1 MRRLMI
7 KRVCT
12 TVCLVFAAS
21 VAHAQSEDW
30 ESMSVAASAYNSL
43 PSQTANDPTIA
54 AWGDKLKPG
63 MTRRQVAFVMG
74 EPVIQD
80 PFDDTKWVYL
90 YSIDVPG
97 VFSQE
102 SRLILFFDEND
113 LLTVISGDYAPSD
126 ATAEQEEAADAA
138 SNSPS

>member
-1 MRRLMI
+1 MRVGSIRTMRILIPMI
-7 KRVCT
+7 ASL
-12 TVCLVFAAS
+12 CLLS
-21 VAHAQSEDW
+21 GCGISNIKIPKLYKVAIQQGNVITQD
-30 ESMSVAASAYNSL
+30 MV
-43 PSQTANDPTIA
+43 
-54 AWGDKLKPG
+54 DKLKPG

-126 ATAEQEEAADAA
+126 ATAEQEEAANAA

>member
-1 MRRLMI
+1 MRILIPMI
-7 KRVCT
+7 ASL
-12 TVCLVFAAS
+12 CLLS
-21 VAHAQSEDW
+21 GCGISNIKIPKLYKVAIQQGNVITQD
-30 ESMSVAASAYNSL
+30 MV
-43 PSQTANDPTIA
+43 
-54 AWGDKLKPG
+54 DKLKPG

>member
-1 MRRLMI
+1 MRVGSIRAMRILILMI
-7 KRVCT
+7 AVL
-12 TVCLVFAAS
+12 CLLS
-21 VAHAQSEDW
+21 GCGISNIKIPKLYKVAIQQGNVITQD
-30 ESMSVAASAYNSL
+30 MV
-43 PSQTANDPTIA
+43 
-54 AWGDKLKPG
+54 DKLKPG

-74 EPVIQD
+74 EPVTQD

-126 ATAEQEEAADAA
+126 ATAEEEEAADAA

>member
-1 MRRLMI
+1 MRVGSIRAMRILIPMI
-7 KRVCT
+7 
-12 TVCLVFAAS
+12 AS
-21 VAHAQSEDW
+21 LCMLSGCGISNIKIPKLYKVAIQQGNVITQD
-30 ESMSVAASAYNSL
+30 MV
-43 PSQTANDPTIA
+43 
-54 AWGDKLKPG
+54 DKLKPG

-126 ATAEQEEAADAA
+126 ATAEQEEAAGAA

>member
-1 MRRLMI
+1 MRVGSIRAMRILI
-7 KRVCT
+7 
-12 TVCLVFAAS
+12 L
-21 VAHAQSEDW
+21 
-30 ESMSVAASAYNSL
+30 
-43 PSQTANDPTIA
+43 TIA
-54 AWGDKLKPG
+54 SLCLLSGCGISNIKIPKLYKVAIQQGNVITQDMVDKLKPG

-138 SNSPS
+138 SNSSS

>member
-1 MRRLMI
+1 MSVGSIRAMRILILMI
-7 KRVCT
+7 ASL
-12 TVCLVFAAS
+12 CLLS
-21 VAHAQSEDW
+21 GCGISNIKIPKLYKVAIQQGNVITQD
-30 ESMSVAASAYNSL
+30 MV
-43 PSQTANDPTIA
+43 
-54 AWGDKLKPG
+54 DKLKPG

-126 ATAEQEEAADAA
+126 ATAEQEEAANAA

>member
-1 MRRLMI
+1 MRVGSIRAMRILIPMI
-7 KRVCT
+7 ASL
-12 TVCLVFAAS
+12 CLLS
-21 VAHAQSEDW
+21 GCGISNIKIPKLYKVAIQQGNVITQD
-30 ESMSVAASAYNSL
+30 MV
-43 PSQTANDPTIA
+43 
-54 AWGDKLKPG
+54 DKLKPG

-74 EPVIQD
+74 EPVVQD

-126 ATAEQEEAADAA
+126 ATAEQEEAANAA

>member
-1 MRRLMI
+1 MRVGSIRAMRILILMI
-7 KRVCT
+7 ASL
-12 TVCLVFAAS
+12 CLLS
-21 VAHAQSEDW
+21 GCGISNIKIPKLYKVAIQQGNVITQD
-30 ESMSVAASAYNSL
+30 MV
-43 PSQTANDPTIA
+43 
-54 AWGDKLKPG
+54 DKLKPG

-126 ATAEQEEAADAA
+126 ATAGQEEAADAA

>member
-1 MRRLMI
+1 MRVGSIRAMRILIPMI
-7 KRVCT
+7 ASL
-12 TVCLVFAAS
+12 CLLS
-21 VAHAQSEDW
+21 GCGISNIKIPKLYKVAIQQGNVITQD
-30 ESMSVAASAYNSL
+30 MV
-43 PSQTANDPTIA
+43 
-54 AWGDKLKPG
+54 DKLKPG

-74 EPVIQD
+74 EPVVQD

-126 ATAEQEEAADAA
+126 ATAEEEAAADAA

>member
-1 MRRLMI
+1 MRVGSIRAMRILILMI
-7 KRVCT
+7 ASL
-12 TVCLVFAAS
+12 CLLS
-21 VAHAQSEDW
+21 GCGISNIKIPKLYKVAIQQGNVITQD
-30 ESMSVAASAYNSL
+30 MV
-43 PSQTANDPTIA
+43 
-54 AWGDKLKPG
+54 DKLKPG

-126 ATAEQEEAADAA
+126 AAAEEEEAADAA

>member
-1 MRRLMI
+1 MRVGSIRAMRILILMI
-7 KRVCT
+7 ASL
-12 TVCLVFAAS
+12 CLLS
-21 VAHAQSEDW
+21 GCSISNIKIPKLYKVAIQQGNVITQD
-30 ESMSVAASAYNSL
+30 MV
-43 PSQTANDPTIA
+43 
-54 AWGDKLKPG
+54 DKLKPG

-126 ATAEQEEAADAA
+126 ATAEQEEAANAA

>member
-1 MRRLMI
+1 MRVGSIRAMRILILMI
-7 KRVCT
+7 ASL
-12 TVCLVFAAS
+12 CLLS
-21 VAHAQSEDW
+21 GCGISNIKIPTLYKVAIQQGNVITQD
-30 ESMSVAASAYNSL
+30 MV
-43 PSQTANDPTIA
+43 
-54 AWGDKLKPG
+54 DKLKPG

>member
-1 MRRLMI
+1 MRVGSIRAMRILIPMI
-7 KRVCT
+7 ASL
-12 TVCLVFAAS
+12 CLLS
-21 VAHAQSEDW
+21 GCGISNIKIPKLYKVAIQQGNVITQD
-30 ESMSVAASAYNSL
+30 MV
-43 PSQTANDPTIA
+43 
-54 AWGDKLKPG
+54 DKLKPG

-74 EPVIQD
+74 EPVVQD

-126 ATAEQEEAADAA
+126 ATAEKEEAANAA
-138 SNSPS
+138 SNSRS

>member
-1 MRRLMI
+1 
-7 KRVCT
+7 
-12 TVCLVFAAS
+12 
-21 VAHAQSEDW
+21 
-30 ESMSVAASAYNSL
+30 MSVGSIRAMRIL
-43 PSQTANDPTIA
+43 ILTIA
-54 AWGDKLKPG
+54 SLCLLSGCGISNIKIPKLYKVAIQQGNVITQDMVDKLKPG

-126 ATAEQEEAADAA
+126 ATAEEEEAADAA

>member
-1 MRRLMI
+1 MRVGSIRAMRILIPMI
-7 KRVCT
+7 ASL
-12 TVCLVFAAS
+12 CLLS
-21 VAHAQSEDW
+21 GCGISNIKIPKLYKVAIQQGNVITQD
-30 ESMSVAASAYNSL
+30 MV
-43 PSQTANDPTIA
+43 
-54 AWGDKLKPG
+54 DKLKPG

-102 SRLILFFDEND
+102 SRLVLFFDEND

-126 ATAEQEEAADAA
+126 ATAEQEEAANAA

>member
-1 MRRLMI
+1 MRVGSIRAMRILILMI
-7 KRVCT
+7 ASL
-12 TVCLVFAAS
+12 CLLS
-21 VAHAQSEDW
+21 GCGISNIKIPKLYKVAIQQGNVITQD
-30 ESMSVAASAYNSL
+30 MV
-43 PSQTANDPTIA
+43 
-54 AWGDKLKPG
+54 DKLKPG

-80 PFDDTKWVYL
+80 PFDDTKWVYF

-126 ATAEQEEAADAA
+126 ATAEQEEAANAA

>member
-1 MRRLMI
+1 MRVGSIRAMRILIPMI
-7 KRVCT
+7 
-12 TVCLVFAAS
+12 AS
-21 VAHAQSEDW
+21 LCMLSGCGISNIKIPKLYKVAIQQGNVITQD
-30 ESMSVAASAYNSL
+30 MV
-43 PSQTANDPTIA
+43 
-54 AWGDKLKPG
+54 DKLKPG

-74 EPVIQD
+74 EPVVQD

>member
-1 MRRLMI
+1 MRVGSIRAMRILIPMI
-7 KRVCT
+7 ASL
-12 TVCLVFAAS
+12 CLLS
-21 VAHAQSEDW
+21 GCGISNIKIPKLYKVAIQQGNVITQD
-30 ESMSVAASAYNSL
+30 MV
-43 PSQTANDPTIA
+43 
-54 AWGDKLKPG
+54 DKLKPG

-74 EPVIQD
+74 EPVVQD

>member
-1 MRRLMI
+1 MRMGSIRAMRILIPMI
-7 KRVCT
+7 ASL
-12 TVCLVFAAS
+12 CLLS
-21 VAHAQSEDW
+21 GCGISNIKIPKLYKVAIQQGNVITQD
-30 ESMSVAASAYNSL
+30 MV
-43 PSQTANDPTIA
+43 
-54 AWGDKLKPG
+54 DKLKPG

-126 ATAEQEEAADAA
+126 ATAEQEEAANAA

>member
-1 MRRLMI
+1 MRVGSIRAMRILILMI
-7 KRVCT
+7 ASL
-12 TVCLVFAAS
+12 CLLS
-21 VAHAQSEDW
+21 GCGISNIKIPKLYKVAIQQGNVITQD
-30 ESMSVAASAYNSL
+30 MV
-43 PSQTANDPTIA
+43 
-54 AWGDKLKPG
+54 DKLKPG

-126 ATAEQEEAADAA
+126 AAAEEEEAADAA
-138 SNSPS
+138 SNRPS

>member
-1 MRRLMI
+1 MRVGSIRAMRILILM
-7 KRVCT
+7 T
-12 TVCLVFAAS
+12 ASLCLLS
-21 VAHAQSEDW
+21 GCGISNINIPKLYKVAIQQGNVITQD
-30 ESMSVAASAYNSL
+30 MV
-43 PSQTANDPTIA
+43 
-54 AWGDKLKPG
+54 DKLKPG

-126 ATAEQEEAADAA
+126 ATAEQEEAANAA

>member
-1 MRRLMI
+1 MGSIRAMRILILMI
-7 KRVCT
+7 ASL
-12 TVCLVFAAS
+12 CLLS
-21 VAHAQSEDW
+21 GCGISNIKIPKLYKVAIQQGNVITQD
-30 ESMSVAASAYNSL
+30 MV
-43 PSQTANDPTIA
+43 
-54 AWGDKLKPG
+54 DKLKPG

-126 ATAEQEEAADAA
+126 ATAEQEEAANAA

>member
-1 MRRLMI
+1 MRVGSIRAMRILILMI
-7 KRVCT
+7 ASL
-12 TVCLVFAAS
+12 CLLS
-21 VAHAQSEDW
+21 GCGISNIKIPKLYKVAIQQGNVITQD
-30 ESMSVAASAYNSL
+30 MV
-43 PSQTANDPTIA
+43 
-54 AWGDKLKPG
+54 DKLKPG

-126 ATAEQEEAADAA
+126 ATAEQEEEAADAA

>member
-1 MRRLMI
+1 MRVGSIRAMRILILMI
-7 KRVCT
+7 ASL
-12 TVCLVFAAS
+12 CLLS
-21 VAHAQSEDW
+21 GCGISNIKIPKLYKVAIQQGNVITQD
-30 ESMSVAASAYNSL
+30 MV
-43 PSQTANDPTIA
+43 
-54 AWGDKLKPG
+54 DKLKPG

-74 EPVIQD
+74 EPVIHD

-126 ATAEQEEAADAA
+126 ATAEQEEAANAA

>member
-1 MRRLMI
+1 MRVGSIRAMRILILMI
-7 KRVCT
+7 
-12 TVCLVFAAS
+12 AS
-21 VAHAQSEDW
+21 LCMLSGCSISNIKIPKLYKVAIQQGNVITQD
-30 ESMSVAASAYNSL
+30 MV
-43 PSQTANDPTIA
+43 
-54 AWGDKLKPG
+54 DKLKPG

-126 ATAEQEEAADAA
+126 ATAEQEEAANAA

>member
-1 MRRLMI
+1 MRVGTIRAMRILIPMI
-7 KRVCT
+7 ASL
-12 TVCLVFAAS
+12 CLLS
-21 VAHAQSEDW
+21 GCGISNIKIPKLYKVAIQQGNVITQD
-30 ESMSVAASAYNSL
+30 MV
-43 PSQTANDPTIA
+43 
-54 AWGDKLKPG
+54 DKLKPG

-126 ATAEQEEAADAA
+126 ATAEQEEAANAA

>member
-1 MRRLMI
+1 MRVGSIRAMRILILMI
-7 KRVCT
+7 ASL
-12 TVCLVFAAS
+12 CLLS
-21 VAHAQSEDW
+21 GCGISNIKIPKLYKVAIQQGNVITQD
-30 ESMSVAASAYNSL
+30 MV
-43 PSQTANDPTIA
+43 
-54 AWGDKLKPG
+54 DKLKPG

>member
-1 MRRLMI
+1 MRILILMI
-7 KRVCT
+7 ASL
-12 TVCLVFAAS
+12 CLLSGCGISNIKFPKLYK
-21 VAHAQSEDW
+21 VAIQQGNVITQD
-30 ESMSVAASAYNSL
+30 MV
-43 PSQTANDPTIA
+43 
-54 AWGDKLKPG
+54 DKLKPG

-126 ATAEQEEAADAA
+126 ATAEQEEAANAA

>member
-1 MRRLMI
+1 MRVGSIRAMRILLPMI
-7 KRVCT
+7 ASL
-12 TVCLVFAAS
+12 CLLS
-21 VAHAQSEDW
+21 GCGISNIKIPKLYKVAIQQGNVITQD
-30 ESMSVAASAYNSL
+30 MV
-43 PSQTANDPTIA
+43 
-54 AWGDKLKPG
+54 DKLKPG

>member
-1 MRRLMI
+1 MRVGSIRAMRILIPMI
-7 KRVCT
+7 
-12 TVCLVFAAS
+12 AS
-21 VAHAQSEDW
+21 LYLLSGCGISNIKIPKLYKVAIQQGNVITQD
-30 ESMSVAASAYNSL
+30 MV
-43 PSQTANDPTIA
+43 
-54 AWGDKLKPG
+54 DKLKPG

>member
-1 MRRLMI
+1 MSVGSIRAMRILILMI
-7 KRVCT
+7 ASL
-12 TVCLVFAAS
+12 CLLS
-21 VAHAQSEDW
+21 GCGISNIKIPKLYKVAIQQGNVITQD
-30 ESMSVAASAYNSL
+30 MV
-43 PSQTANDPTIA
+43 
-54 AWGDKLKPG
+54 DKLKPG

-74 EPVIQD
+74 EPVVQD

-126 ATAEQEEAADAA
+126 ATAGQEEAADAA

>member
-1 MRRLMI
+1 MRLGSIRAMRILIPMVASLCLLSGCGISNI
-7 KRVCT
+7 KIPK
-12 TVCLVFAAS
+12 LYK
-21 VAHAQSEDW
+21 VAIQQGNVITQD
-30 ESMSVAASAYNSL
+30 MV
-43 PSQTANDPTIA
+43 
-54 AWGDKLKPG
+54 DKLKPG

-126 ATAEQEEAADAA
+126 ATAEQEEAANAA

>member
-1 MRRLMI
+1 MRVGSIRAMKILIPMVASLCLLSGCGISNI
-7 KRVCT
+7 KI
-12 TVCLVFAAS
+12 
-21 VAHAQSEDW
+21 
-30 ESMSVAASAYNSL
+30 
-43 PSQTANDPTIA
+43 PTLYKVTIQQ
-54 AWGDKLKPG
+54 GNVITQDMVDKLKPG

-80 PFDDTKWVYL
+80 PFDDSKWVYL

-102 SRLILFFDEND
+102 SRLVLSFDEND

-126 ATAEQEEAADAA
+126 STADDDSTADEATNNQ
-138 SNSPS
+138 S

>member
-1 MRRLMI
+1 MRVGSIRAMRILLPMI
-7 KRVCT
+7 ASL
-12 TVCLVFAAS
+12 CLLS
-21 VAHAQSEDW
+21 GCGISNIKIPKLYKVAIQQGNVITQD
-30 ESMSVAASAYNSL
+30 MV
-43 PSQTANDPTIA
+43 
-54 AWGDKLKPG
+54 DKLKPG

-126 ATAEQEEAADAA
+126 AAAEEEEAADAA

>member
-1 MRRLMI
+1 MRILIPMI
-7 KRVCT
+7 ASL
-12 TVCLVFAAS
+12 CLLS
-21 VAHAQSEDW
+21 GCGISNIKIPKLYKVAIQQGNVITQD
-30 ESMSVAASAYNSL
+30 MV
-43 PSQTANDPTIA
+43 
-54 AWGDKLKPG
+54 DKLKPG

-126 ATAEQEEAADAA
+126 ATAEQEEAANAA